1 MPNETPIERRRR
13 IAAHSGI
20 TSLRTDFKYICKKH
34 PTRIGIITE
43 GDSWFAYPKK
53 WVLLGADINVIH
65 HIEKVVAKTDKVNML
80 RLACN
85 GDEAVDMMSG
95 QQKADLES
103 VMQQTSEYVKLI
115 LFSGGG
121 NDIVGKRDMPMILNQ
136 YEEGFTA
143 QDCIHAARFNRKM
156 DAIMLAYDQLIDLR
170 DEYIPDATI
179 ITHTYDLAKP
189 SEDGAEFF
197 WGLIKTKPW
206 IYPYLI
212 EKNIPEQLH
221 LPIVEILL
229 GTLKTRLQ
237 ALASQPEHL
246 DKLVV
251 VDTQGILRPGNKTDW
266 LNEIHPTESGFKKI
280 AKPIY
285 TKMRELIPALPAF
298 K

>member
-1 MPNETPIERRRR
+1 MPKETPIERRRR
-13 IAAHSGI
+13 IAAHTGV
-20 TSLRTDFKYICKKH
+20 TSLRTDFLHICKKH
-34 PTRIGIITE
+34 PDRIGIITE

-53 WVLLGADINVIH
+53 WIAFGGDINVIH
-65 HIEKVVAKTDKVNML
+65 HIENVVSRTDKVNLL
-80 RLACN
+80 RLASN

-95 QQKADLES
+95 QQKADLAS
-103 VMQQTSEYVKLI
+103 VMEQTAKYVKLI

-121 NDIVGKRDMPMILNQ
+121 NDIVGKRDMPMLLNE
-136 YEEGFTA
+136 YEEGFSA
-143 QDCIHAARFNRKM
+143 QDCIHAERFSRKV
-156 DAIMLAYDQLIDLR
+156 DAIILAFDQLIDLR
-170 DEYIPDATI
+170 DEYNPQATI
-179 ITHTYDLAKP
+179 ITHTYDIAKP

-212 EKNIPEQLH
+212 EKNIPLELH

-237 ALASQPEHL
+237 ALASRPEHL
-246 DKLVV
+246 NKLIVV
-251 VDTQGILRPGNKTDW
+251 NTQGILRPGNKSDW

-285 TKMRELIPALPAF
+285 AQMKSLLPELPTF